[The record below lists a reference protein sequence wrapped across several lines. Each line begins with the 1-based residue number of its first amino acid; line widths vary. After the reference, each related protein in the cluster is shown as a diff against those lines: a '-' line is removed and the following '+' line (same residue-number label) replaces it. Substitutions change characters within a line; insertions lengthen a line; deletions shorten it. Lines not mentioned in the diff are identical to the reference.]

1 MAVHKRAAT
10 IADDD
15 EQFDRSTALRL
26 GVWGVAAVV
35 AVTLAV
41 LAGRTDLGA
50 KRLRAAYAAITAS
63 PGDPPPAMVGQL
75 LARTADMEREAR
87 RLAESVR
94 ALTGERERLTTRL
107 GLVEREMG
115 DLTGSITRSLASQTK
130 TPDAKPATTSP
141 PSASAGPPPVVAAP
155 QVILLPP
162 NAEAKSVRTVPIP
175 PLAALN
181 EAPPEKPA
189 EAAPATAVTTS
200 SLPEQVPLPSPRP
213 SEQMIHG
220 ALGGMRMAAHAPHAL
235 AIEPTPSATA
245 APPTSGVA
253 EPAKPEVVEPQPK
266 AEIGLDLGPA
276 LTMARLR
283 ARWAAF
289 KAAHSALA
297 EGLRPIV
304 SIREIGQNKP
314 VEMRLVVGPVAD
326 VNAATGICAQLAG
339 SQFICHPAVFDGQR
353 LALK

>member
-1 MAVHKRAAT
+1 MAAHKRAAT

-26 GVWGVAAVV
+26 GVWGVTAVV

-50 KRLRAAYAAITAS
+50 KRVRAAYAAITAS
-63 PGDPPPAMVGQL
+63 PGDPPSATVGQL

-87 RLAESVR
+87 RLTESVR
-94 ALTGERERLTTRL
+94 ALTGERERLTARL

-130 TPDAKPATTSP
+130 PPDAKPAAPT
-141 PSASAGPPPVVAAP
+141 PSASAGPPPLVSAP
-155 QVILLPP
+155 QVILAPP
-162 NAEAKSVRTVPIP
+162 NAEARSVRTVPIP

-181 EAPPEKPA
+181 EPPPEKPKEVA
-189 EAAPATAVTTS
+189 PAAPETTS
-200 SLPEQVPLPSPRP
+200 SLPDLVPLPPPRP
-213 SEQMIHG
+213 SEQMIQA
-220 ALGGMRMAAHAPHAL
+220 ALGGMRMAAHAPHAPG
-235 AIEPTPSATA
+235 ESTSPTTTTPSAN
-245 APPTSGVA
+245 GVA
-253 EPAKPEVVEPQPK
+253 EPAKPEAAEPQPK

-276 LTMARLR
+276 LSMSRLR

-289 KAAHSALA
+289 KAAHGTLA
-297 EGLRPIV
+297 EGMRPVV

-326 VNAATGICAQLAG
+326 VHTATTVCAQLAG
-339 SQFICHPAVFDGQR
+339 SPFMCHPAVFDGQR

>member
-1 MAVHKRAAT
+1 MAAHKRAAT

-50 KRLRAAYAAITAS
+50 KRVHAAYAAITAS
-63 PGDPPPAMVGQL
+63 PGDPPPALVGQL

-87 RLAESVR
+87 RLTESVR
-94 ALTGERERLTTRL
+94 ALTGERERLTARL

-115 DLTGSITRSLASQTK
+115 DLTGSITRSLASQ
-130 TPDAKPATTSP
+130 AKPAEAKPAGMPLSP
-141 PSASAGPPPVVAAP
+141 PATAPPVISAP
-155 QVILLPP
+155 QVILAPP
-162 NAEAKSVRTVPIP
+162 NVEARSVRTVPAP

-181 EAPPEKPA
+181 EPPPEKPK
-189 EAAPATAVTTS
+189 EAAPTAPETTS
-200 SLPEQVPLPSPRP
+200 SLPELVPLPPPRP
-213 SEQMIHG
+213 SEQTIQA
-220 ALGGMRMAAHAPHAL
+220 ALGGMRMAAHAPHAPSV
-235 AIEPTPSATA
+235 ESTPPATA
-245 APPTSGVA
+245 TPPTSGA
-253 EPAKPEVVEPQPK
+253 ADPTKSEAGELQPK

-289 KAAHSALA
+289 KAAHGALA
-297 EGLRPIV
+297 DGLRPIV

-326 VNAATGICAQLAG
+326 VHAATGMCAQLAG
-339 SQFICHPAVFDGQR
+339 SQFMCHPAVFDGQR